1 MEAQM
6 SMLKNAAFD
15 EFVKSQQEPAHPE
28 IDWNKKRDE
37 WLERLDE
44 LYGRIHE
51 FLTRYVD
58 EGQIQIESQPIDLYE
73 ENIGAYSAKQLTVKI
88 GRKRVLFRPVGT
100 LLIGSKGRVDV
111 IGPRGTSVPMLLI
124 DSKARKASD
133 LIRVQVG
140 VDGKLPE
147 VPKRGP
153 GEVSWEWKMITRPP
167 ERRFIELNPE
177 TFYEMILEVAN
188 G

>member
-44 LYGRIHE
+44 R
-51 FLTRYVD
+51 
-58 EGQIQIESQPIDLYE
+58 QIQIESQPIDLYE